1 MTVSI
6 GPKPGMFTC
15 PLRSLQELLSDKNV
29 GVRREFKLNS
39 LLQSRWSHR
48 CRIHF
53 HAEQPSIKKLS
64 NIFSS
69 GPPDVSCWGFACV
82 VTTLAP
88 VQMPG
93 FFPETCAVGCK
104 ASFSKS
110 RRCHPKLAN
119 NSNAKLWFWLS
130 VPCRRRI
137 CLLMRNLILCSTSFT

>member
-64 NIFSS
+64 NIFRPSRCLLLGLCVCGHHPGS
-69 GPPDVSCWGFACV
+69 CPDAW
-82 VTTLAP
+82 
-88 VQMPG
+88 